1 MTTALLP
8 CCPSPAGSAH
18 FGCRSPIMLADF
30 QPRCIMIFMAMRSE
44 NAVGHPYCSAVHN
57 IRLPM
62 CDSAGAGW
70 AVRNRKGTS
79 GIRVIGLSLPYF
91 IREPA
96 YYDGRGLTSL
106 DAGAKG
112 THGKQDHGVTSR
124 GTRCRHGARPT
135 PMGDDWR
142 RHRIK
147 GGHPRQSRTT
157 RRTSSP
163 KKISTSVEDHV
174 KREIRSC
181 QMQV

>member
-1 MTTALLP
+1 MQE
-8 CCPSPAGSAH
+8 SNYAGGFSTK
-18 FGCRSPIMLADF
+18 
-30 QPRCIMIFMAMRSE
+30 
-44 NAVGHPYCSAVHN
+44 VHN
-57 IRLPM
+57 DIH
-62 CDSAGAGW
+62 GHE
-70 AVRNRKGTS
+70 VRECCWPPILQRGPQYPFAYVRQRRCWLGRPQSKGTS

-163 KKISTSVEDHV
+163 TKISTSVEEHV